1 MCLRSSALDDFFQ
14 PIKKIPV
21 KVINHRLIQD
31 DGAPVPFKASPNT
44 GGVLH
49 ARWLVMHYTGGRSAE
64 SSVAWLLNPQ
74 SRASAHVLIGRY
86 GGIIQMVPFNIV
98 AWHAGMSTWQNVNS
112 LNQHSIGIELDNAGR
127 LDKIAGKWVSPLK
140 IMMPDDQVRVGNHKH
155 DLLGTQPT
163 GWQTYT
169 PQQIE
174 SAFAV
179 AQALVAQYDLED
191 VLGHDDIAPGRCL
204 DPGPDFPLEHLRTT
218 LFGHQNDSPP
228 IFLARAMLTV
238 RSGPGTEFPSL
249 PGSPIRA
256 GTRVQALEQQGL
268 WWKVDVLDEAN
279 GVVDLVGWC
288 HGRHLMAE
296 A

>member
-1 MCLRSSALDDFFQ
+1 M
-14 PIKKIPV
+14 

-31 DGAPVPFKASPNT
+31 DGTPVPFKASPNT
-44 GGVLH
+44 GGGLR
-49 ARWLVMHYTGGRSAE
+49 ARWLVMHYTGGRSTE

-86 GGIIQMVPFNIV
+86 GGIIQLVPFNLV
-98 AWHAGMSTWQNVNS
+98 AWHTGISSWQNVS
-112 LNQHSIGIELDNAGR
+112 GLNQHAIGIELDNAGR
-127 LDKIAGKWVSPLK
+127 LDQIAGKWVSPLK
-140 IMMPDDQVRVGNHKH
+140 IMIPDDQVRVGKHKH
-155 DLLGTQPT
+155 DLPGAQPT

-179 AQALVAQYDLED
+179 SQALVAHYGLED
-191 VLGHDDIAPGRCL
+191 IIGHDDIAPGRCQ
-204 DPGPDFPLEHLRTT
+204 DPGPDFPMENLRTA

-228 IFLARAMLTV
+228 IFLARTMLTV
-238 RSGPGTEFPSL
+238 RSGPGTEYPCL

-256 GTRVQALEQQGL
+256 GTRVQALEQQGI

-279 GVVDLVGWC
+279 GVMDLVGWC
-288 HGRHLMAE
+288 HGRHLVAE
-296 A
+296 T